1 MSLLPAVVPAFIVF
15 VLCSC
20 IRIGICE
27 KVMLTPVRIVASHK
41 HVFDNI
47 SSGRVK
53 IPLENS
59 YIPLLI
65 HNSINKT
72 ILTNARQTTRGVS
85 EQTSDKHQ
93 SSPTNKVTSDEL
105 FVLEIEPWSLSV
117 PAGVLAS
124 FLCSMQVSTRV
135 TGVSFSW
142 SFNDKLLVSSPN
154 VSINDKTNLF
164 NLSSSPSKLRYES
177 VLSIFKTTGA
187 SEGEYGCEATLE
199 GRTYTKKAKLYVFVN
214 FHETCQ
220 RDDQC
225 GWITGGD
232 LPLQCLSER
241 CACPIGYVFVQ
252 RSYVK
257 PGCYREAMLF
267 GNCQVNEQ
275 CKMPNTLCS
284 GNGKCLCDY
293 QYYFRYG
300 EGCVKSSLDSKA
312 KEVYTAAMI
321 SAACLMIAVF
331 GIILTYII
339 RRSFS
344 NRNTNTEQG
353 NGQVNDVFTISDEL
367 GAIRAL
373 DKPPTY
379 DEVVKREREVL
390 GIPPPEYTDTMA
402 ACQNAPSL
410 ESCSNLETQPSNN
423 ANNSTITTEL
433 EVSIATI
440 GNQDSDSILESTNLE
455 GESANNVTHMSPI
468 PFPISP
474 YGESDKQQQEHTNL
488 VTSATDEISKD
499 NVFDAGEGTTSMPST
514 SYEKYYDNPI
524 FHSE

>member
-93 SSPTNKVTSDEL
+93 SSPTNK
-105 FVLEIEPWSLSV
+105 
-117 PAGVLAS
+117 
-124 FLCSMQVSTRV
+124 
-135 TGVSFSW
+135 
-142 SFNDKLLVSSPN
+142 
-154 VSINDKTNLF
+154 
-164 NLSSSPSKLRYES
+164 
-177 VLSIFKTTGA
+177 
-187 SEGEYGCEATLE
+187 
-199 GRTYTKKAKLYVFVN
+199 VN